1 MITFTEQEKAVIL
14 LGTASLTAA
23 DAHGSE
29 PNAMEKKYAQFINEA
44 IKPSQE
50 AFQLYKSYFT
60 DPIDAYNL
68 IKNSSDVK
76 KRLIKTFFIYMCTC
90 DGPINEG
97 EQQALDLLDILCD
110 FPEMTMD
117 EINKEYRA
125 FLETC
130 HI

>member
-14 LGTASLTAA
+14 LGTASVAAA
-23 DAHGSE
+23 DAYGSE
-29 PNAMEKKYAQFINEA
+29 PNAMEKTYAQFVKEA

-50 AFQLYKSYFT
+50 AFLLYESYFT
-60 DPIDAYNL
+60 NPISAYNL
-68 IKNSSDVK
+68 IKSSPDVK

>member
-44 IKPSQE
+44 IKPSKE
-50 AFQLYKSYFT
+50 AFQLYESYFT
-60 DPIDAYNL
+60 NPIDAYNL

-76 KRLIKTFFIYMCTC
+76 KRLIKAFFIYMCTC

-110 FPEMTMD
+110 FSEMTMD

>member
-1 MITFTEQEKAVIL
+1 
-14 LGTASLTAA
+14 
-23 DAHGSE
+23 
-29 PNAMEKKYAQFINEA
+29 MEKKYAQFIKEA

-50 AFQLYKSYFT
+50 AFLLYESYFNN
-60 DPIDAYNL
+60 PISEYNL
-68 IKNSSDVK
+68 IKSSPDVK
-76 KRLIKTFFIYMCTC
+76 KRLIMTFFIYMCTC

>member
-1 MITFTEQEKAVIL
+1 
-14 LGTASLTAA
+14 
-23 DAHGSE
+23 
-29 PNAMEKKYAQFINEA
+29 MEKKYAQFIKEA

-50 AFQLYKSYFT
+50 AFLLYESYFT
-60 DPIDAYNL
+60 NPISAYNL
-68 IKNSSDVK
+68 IKSSPDVK